1 MTDRDDASDGFTF
14 EGSWREYLPTV
25 ATNLLL
31 TLVTLGFYRFWAK
44 TRERQ
49 YLWSRTRMLGEPL
62 EWAGTGKEMFIGF
75 LVALAVFLPLVL
87 FLNFGVQALILR
99 GQGVAAGIGAL
110 VAWILLLWFV
120 GLAQFRAVRYRLS
133 RTYWRGIR
141 GGSDDNGTAYGRSY
155 LLRSA
160 AGLFTLGALVPWV
173 MTTLWRKRWGAMSF
187 GPYPVAVGE
196 GAATRGLKRRWLLLY
211 LTPFAMLAM
220 VKLAAFTGF
229 SLMFA
234 TGSDGGE
241 IGKPGALLFAV
252 VIVAAVYIVI
262 PLLFLPYWSAFYRK
276 AVGEMSL
283 GNLRFDFSARTTD
296 WLKLVLGHI
305 LLFVGTLGL
314 GYGFI
319 AYRNWAFFARH
330 LSVEGEMN
338 PAELTQ
344 SSTSLR
350 SDAEGLA
357 DAFDVGAI

>member
-1 MTDRDDASDGFTF
+1 
-14 EGSWREYLPTV
+14 
-25 ATNLLL
+25 
-31 TLVTLGFYRFWAK
+31 
-44 TRERQ
+44 
-49 YLWSRTRMLGEPL
+49 
-62 EWAGTGKEMFIGF
+62 
-75 LVALAVFLPLVL
+75 
-87 FLNFGVQALILR
+87 
-99 GQGVAAGIGAL
+99 
-110 VAWILLLWFV
+110 
-120 GLAQFRAVRYRLS
+120 VRYRLS

-141 GGSDDNGTAYGRSY
+141 GGSDNNGTAYGRSY

-187 GPYPVAVGE
+187 GPYPIMVGE
-196 GAATRGLKRRWLLLY
+196 GAAARGLKRRWLLVY

-220 VKLAAFTGF
+220 LKLASFTGF
-229 SLMFA
+229 SLMHA
-234 TGSDGGE
+234 GGLQAGDLE
-241 IGKPGALLFAV
+241 KPGVILFAV
-252 VIVAAVYIVI
+252 AIVAAVYLVI
-262 PLLFLPYWSAFYRK
+262 PILILPYWSAFYRK

-283 GNLRFDFSARTTD
+283 GNLRFDFSASTID
-296 WLKLVLGHI
+296 WLKLGLGHI
-305 LLFVGTLGL
+305 LLVVGTLGL

-338 PAELTQ
+338 PEALTQ